1 MNKNDEINKL
11 KNIVNQQNNEINNLR
26 KIIEEQNKK
35 IEILIQNSKE
45 KKERFLKIVLLLEIM
60 RIIN

>member
-1 MNKNDEINKL
+1 MNNF
-11 KNIVNQQNNEINNLR
+11 R

>member
-1 MNKNDEINKL
+1 MNNF
-11 KNIVNQQNNEINNLR
+11 R

-45 KKERFLKIVLLLEIM
+45 KKKRFVKIVLLLEIM